1 MTPQK
6 PIIEYSVHGETG
18 NIFWILGQLR
28 DIMRKQRRIDA
39 FNQIWDRVQKAGSY
53 DTALKIISEE
63 AELREVDE

>member
-6 PIIEYSVHGETG
+6 PIIEYCVHGETG
-18 NIFWILGQLR
+18 NIFWILGRLR